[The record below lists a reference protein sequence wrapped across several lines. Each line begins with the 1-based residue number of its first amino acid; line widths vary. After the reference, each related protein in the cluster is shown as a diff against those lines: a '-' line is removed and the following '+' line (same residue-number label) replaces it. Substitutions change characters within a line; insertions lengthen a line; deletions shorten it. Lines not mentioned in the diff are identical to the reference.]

1 MPRCFEYLS
10 KTFLVSL
17 LVANVGCF
25 QKENFVFTDDDGDGF
40 ALEFGDCDDTN
51 ANVNPDENEDCNNLD
66 DNCDGVTDEGFDD
79 DDDNFTEC
87 DQPVAD
93 CNDNNDQVF
102 PGAIEINDGLDNDCN
117 GSIDDAQLDND
128 GDGFC
133 EDPNICN
140 DNSQPGDCHD
150 IQEVVNPAAIEFE
163 GDNVD
168 NNCDGQIDEPFVA
181 CDGGNLSNNVPGD
194 FAKALDFCFDEVEA
208 AQFLGGNGSGQGRAI
223 VGSFGNAPFVDG
235 LNVPANGA
243 KMIHL
248 SSGAANTGDHD
259 LGVAH
264 DGALGGNCIVNNHPN
279 PQGDPGAC
287 GDADPAQVCD
297 LTGLNLN
304 IRVPSNAQ
312 SLSFDFQFFSS
323 EYRTFRCSQ
332 FDDTFVAFLTSQN
345 FIGNI
350 SFDANNA
357 VVSVNNGF
365 FEICIDDLNNV
376 NGGPPNDCVV
386 DNDFSSLSGTGYN
399 VNGDPQGN
407 SDSAGATRS
416 LTTTVGVVP
425 GELINL
431 KIQIF
436 DEGDDLLDSSAII
449 DNFRWDLQPAE
460 EPVTIE

>member
-25 QKENFVFTDDDGDGF
+25 QKENFVFTDDDNDGF

-51 ANVNPDENEDCNNLD
+51 ADVNPDENEDCNNFD

-87 DQPVAD
+87 EQPVAD
-93 CNDNNDQVF
+93 CDDNNDQIF

-117 GSIDDAQLDND
+117 GSADDALSDDD

-133 EDPNICN
+133 EDLVGCN
-140 DNSQPGDCHD
+140 DGSQPGDCD
-150 IQEVVNPAAIEFE
+150 DSQSVVAPTAIEFE

-181 CDGGNLSNNVPGD
+181 CDGGNLNNGAAND
-194 FAKALDFCFDEVEA
+194 FAKALDFCFGEVES

-223 VGSFGNAPFVDG
+223 VSSFGNDPFVDG

-248 SSGAANTGDHD
+248 SSGAANIGDHD

-264 DGALGGNCIVNNHPN
+264 DGTLGGNCIVSNHPN

-287 GDADPAQVCD
+287 GDADLAQVCD

-304 IRVPSNAQ
+304 VRVPSNAQ

-332 FDDTFVAFLTSQN
+332 FDDTFVVFLTSQN
-345 FIGNI
+345 FVGNV
-350 SFDANNA
+350 SFDANGK

-399 VNGDPQGN
+399 VNGDPDGN

-436 DEGDDLLDSSAII
+436 DEGDDFLDSSAII